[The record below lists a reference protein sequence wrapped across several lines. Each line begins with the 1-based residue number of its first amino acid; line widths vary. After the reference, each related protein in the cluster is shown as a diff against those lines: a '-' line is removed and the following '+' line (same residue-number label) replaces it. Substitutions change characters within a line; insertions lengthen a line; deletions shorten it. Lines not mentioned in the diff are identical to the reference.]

1 MKKLLLTILLTLF
14 SVSVCYSAESILRKV
29 LESDPDKAW
38 NIDGKFIKPE
48 CLDNNLR
55 EWMSSDNYQEY
66 YTSYLGKETEDSF
79 EDKEFR
85 RFVNSIGLYFGKEVP
100 LNHSIDPGWDGVP
113 EISLTLDLKDCL
125 ISDPEILIQ
134 TNNDEDDSENYI
146 SYEILKNYD
155 LNQAK
160 ILAPNLSEKF
170 ISIKEIRTK
179 FDSNASMGVTY
190 SFVTYGILK
199 KNGKVLMIPL
209 SNNSR

>member
-14 SVSVCYSAESILRKV
+14 SVSVCYSAECILRKV

-48 CLDNNLR
+48 CFENNLM

-66 YTSYLGKETEDSF
+66 YTKYLGKETEDTF

-85 RFVNSIGLYFGKEVP
+85 KFVNSIGLYFGKEVP
-100 LNHSIDPGWDGVP
+100 LNDLHNTSWDTK
-113 EISLTLDLKDCL
+113 ISLTLDLKDCL
-125 ISDPEILIQ
+125 IPDPEIFVQL
-134 TNNDEDDSENYI
+134 NEDDTEKYI

-160 ILAPNLSEKF
+160 ILAPNLNEKF
-170 ISIKEIRTK
+170 VSIKEIRTK
-179 FDSNASMGVTY
+179 FDSNSSMGVTY
-190 SFVTYGILK
+190 SIVTYGVLK
-199 KNGKVLMIPL
+199 KDSKFLMIPL
-209 SNNSR
+209 EQ

>member
-1 MKKLLLTILLTLF
+1 MKKFLSLLIVSLLL
-14 SVSVCYSAESILRKV
+14 SGNANAEIKRKV
-29 LESDPDKAW
+29 LESDIINAW

-48 CLDNNLR
+48 CLGNNLM
-55 EWMSSDNYQEY
+55 EWMSSDNYEEY

-79 EDKEFR
+79 KDKEFR

-160 ILAPNLSEKF
+160 ILAPNLNEKF
-170 ISIKEIRTK
+170 VSIKEIRTK
-179 FDSNASMGVTY
+179 FDSNSSMGVTY
-190 SFVTYGILK
+190 SIVTYGVLK
-199 KNGKVLMIPL
+199 KDSKFLMIPL
-209 SNNSR
+209 AQ

>member
-48 CLDNNLR
+48 CFENNLM

-66 YTSYLGKETEDSF
+66 YTKYLGKETEDSF

-85 RFVNSIGLYFGKEVP
+85 RFVNNIGLYIGKEVP
-100 LNHSIDPGWDGVP
+100 LNDLFNTSWGSK
-113 EISLTLDLKDCL
+113 ISLTLDLKDCL
-125 ISDPEILIQ
+125 ILNPEIFVQL
-134 TNNDEDDSENYI
+134 NEDDTEKYI

-160 ILAPNLSEKF
+160 ILAPNLNEKF
-170 ISIKEIRTK
+170 VSIKEIRTK
-179 FDSNASMGVTY
+179 FDSNSSMGVTY
-190 SFVTYGILK
+190 SIVTYGVLK
-199 KNGKVLMIPL
+199 KDSKFLMIPL
-209 SNNSR
+209 EQ

>member
-48 CLDNNLR
+48 CFENNLM

-66 YTSYLGKETEDSF
+66 YTKYLGKETEDTF

-85 RFVNSIGLYFGKEVP
+85 KFVNSIGLYFGKDVP
-100 LNHSIDPGWDGVP
+100 LNDLLNTSWDTK
-113 EISLTLDLKDCL
+113 ISLTLDLKDCL
-125 ISDPEILIQ
+125 ILNPEIFVQL
-134 TNNDEDDSENYI
+134 NEDDTEKYI

-160 ILAPNLSEKF
+160 ILAPNLNEKF
-170 ISIKEIRTK
+170 VSIKEIRTK
-179 FDSNASMGVTY
+179 FDSNSSMGVTY
-190 SFVTYGILK
+190 SIVTYGVLK
-199 KNGKVLMIPL
+199 KDSKFLMIPL
-209 SNNSR
+209 EQ

>member
-1 MKKLLLTILLTLF
+1 MKKLLAIIVLGLLF
-14 SVSVCYSAESILRKV
+14 SGSANAEIKRKV
-29 LESDPDKAW
+29 LESDINNAW

-48 CLDNNLR
+48 CFENNLM

-146 SYEILKNYD
+146 SYQILKNYD

-179 FDSNASMGVTY
+179 FDGNYSRAVTY

>member
-48 CLDNNLR
+48 CFENNLM

-66 YTSYLGKETEDSF
+66 YTKYLGKETEDTF

-85 RFVNSIGLYFGKEVP
+85 KFVNSIGLYFGKEVP
-100 LNHSIDPGWDGVP
+100 LNDLHNTSWDTK
-113 EISLTLDLKDCL
+113 ISLTLDLKDCL
-125 ISDPEILIQ
+125 ILNPEIFVQL
-134 TNNDEDDSENYI
+134 NEDDTEKYI
-146 SYEILKNYD
+146 SYKILKNYD

-160 ILAPNLSEKF
+160 ILAPNLNEKF
-170 ISIKEIRTK
+170 VSIKEIRTK
-179 FDSNASMGVTY
+179 FDSNSSMGVTY
-190 SFVTYGILK
+190 SIVTYGVLK
-199 KNGKVLMIPL
+199 KDSKFLMIPL
-209 SNNSR
+209 EQ

>member
-1 MKKLLLTILLTLF
+1 MKKLLAIIVLGLLF
-14 SVSVCYSAESILRKV
+14 SGSANAEIKRKV
-29 LESDPDKAW
+29 LESDINNAW

-48 CLDNNLR
+48 CFENNLM

-85 RFVNSIGLYFGKEVP
+85 KFVNSIGLYLGKEVP

-125 ISDPEILIQ
+125 ISDPEISIQ
-134 TNNDEDDSENYI
+134 TNEDDSENYI
-146 SYEILKNYD
+146 SYQILKNYD

>member
-1 MKKLLLTILLTLF
+1 MMKLF
-14 SVSVCYSAESILRKV
+14 SIIILGLFLSGNAYAEIKRKV
-29 LESDPDKAW
+29 LESDINNAW

-48 CLDNNLR
+48 CFENNLM

-66 YTSYLGKETEDSF
+66 YTKYLGKETEDSF

-85 RFVNSIGLYFGKEVP
+85 KFVNSIGLYFGKEVP

-125 ISDPEILIQ
+125 IPDPEIFVQL
-134 TNNDEDDSENYI
+134 NEDDTEKYI

-160 ILAPNLSEKF
+160 ILAPNLNEKF
-170 ISIKEIRTK
+170 VSIKEIRTK
-179 FDSNASMGVTY
+179 FDSNSSMGVTY
-190 SFVTYGILK
+190 SIVTYGIIK
-199 KNGKVLMIPL
+199 KDSKLLMIPL
-209 SNNSR
+209 EQ

>member
-1 MKKLLLTILLTLF
+1 MKKLFSTIIFLSLLF
-14 SVSVCYSAESILRKV
+14 GGNAYAEIKRKV
-29 LESDPDKAW
+29 LESDINNAW

-48 CLDNNLR
+48 CFENNLM

-85 RFVNSIGLYFGKEVP
+85 KFVNSIGLYFGKEVP

-125 ISDPEILIQ
+125 ISDPEISIQ
-134 TNNDEDDSENYI
+134 TNEDDSENYI
-146 SYEILKNYD
+146 SYQILKNYD

-179 FDSNASMGVTY
+179 FDGNYSMGVTY